1 MFGDFNRVFYLMFS
15 KEESRALRQEFW
27 TSFGKSFPR
36 KWLLYDTKIKG
47 VSFKFHFDTKSA
59 LIALDLEDNL
69 ENRINC
75 WEKLEALRSILHND
89 YLSDAIYSEAYYLE
103 NGKEISRIY
112 LPLEQKASIHNKN
125 TWRDVMEFFNKNM
138 ALFEA
143 FFEEYRDMIKG

>member
-1 MFGDFNRVFYLMFS
+1 MFS
-15 KEESRALRQEFW
+15 KEESRLLRQEFW

-59 LIALDLEDNL
+59 LIALDLEDDL

-75 WEKLEALRSILHND
+75 WQALESLKNILK
-89 YLSDAIYSEAYYLE
+89 SDFLPDVIFEEEYILE

-112 LPLEQKASIHNKN
+112 LPLEQKVSIHNKN
-125 TWRDVMEFFNKNM
+125 TWRAVMEFFNKNM
-138 ALFEA
+138 DLFEA
-143 FFEEYRDMIKG
+143 FFEEYRDIIKS